1 MFRVAHRGN
10 SIAFVLIAAALI
22 MSAGLGPRAA
32 LGLFVLPITGEHVVS
47 VSLLAFAIA
56 IQNLAWGAAQPL
68 AGSLAD
74 RRGPIVV
81 TTAGALISAAGMLLV
96 AWHTDAITIV
106 LGLGVLVGLGQ
117 SAMTFAVVISAV
129 SRAADPAFRA
139 TAVAL
144 AAAGGSLGQV
154 ILIPI
159 AQFSIANFGFHWAF
173 VILAEIVLA
182 TGPIGYFLIRHDRP
196 TPTPAVNELTTT
208 TWSAIW
214 TAVRNPNYLFLT
226 VGFFACGFQLAFIGN
241 YLPAY
246 LALCHVAGGV
256 GVATLAT
263 IGFFN
268 IIGSFGFGRL
278 MNRFEPQHLLVALY
292 GIRATAT
299 LAFLAT
305 PPSGVTAI
313 AFGVVM
319 GLTWLGTVPLTSG
332 VVTRLFGL
340 RNLGTLFGVCFLGH
354 QAGAFMG
361 AFFGG
366 LSVAWTGS
374 FGAMWV
380 ATIVVGYAA
389 ALLNLPIRTH
399 AAATA

>member
-1 MFRVAHRGN
+1 MLRVALRAN
-10 SIAFVLIAAALI
+10 PMIFVLIAAALV

-32 LGLFVLPITGEHVVS
+32 LGLFLLPITAEHVVS

-74 RRGPIVV
+74 RRGPIAV
-81 TTAGALISAAGMLLV
+81 TTIGALLSAAGMLLV
-96 AWHTDAITIV
+96 AWHTDAVTIV

-117 SAMTFAVVISAV
+117 SAMTFAVVVSAV

-159 AQFSIANFGFHWAF
+159 AQLSIANIGFHWAF
-173 VILAEIVLA
+173 VILAGIVLA
-182 TGPIGYFLIRHDRP
+182 AGPLGYFLVRRDRP
-196 TPTPAVNELTTT
+196 TATLAANELTTA
-208 TWSAIW
+208 TWPAIW
-214 TAVRNPNYLFLT
+214 SAVRNPNYLFLT
-226 VGFFACGFQLAFIGN
+226 AGFFACGFQLAFIGN

-246 LALCHVAGGV
+246 LALCHVAGGI
-256 GVATLAT
+256 GAATLAT

-268 IIGSFGFGRL
+268 IIGSYGFGRL
-278 MNRFEPQHLLVALY
+278 MNRFEPHHLLVALY

-299 LAFLAT
+299 LAFFAM
-305 PPSGVTAI
+305 PPSGLTSIV
-313 AFGVVM
+313 FGVVM
-319 GLTWLGTVPLTSG
+319 GLTWLGTVPLTNG

-340 RNLGTLFGVCFLGH
+340 GNLGTLFGVCFLSH
-354 QAGAFMG
+354 QAGAFLG

-374 FGAMWV
+374 YTIMWI
-380 ATIVVGYAA
+380 ATIVVGYTA
-389 ALLNLPIRTH
+389 ALLNLPIRIRT
-399 AAATA
+399 AATV

>member
-1 MFRVAHRGN
+1 
-10 SIAFVLIAAALI
+10 
-22 MSAGLGPRAA
+22 
-32 LGLFVLPITGEHVVS
+32 VS

-74 RRGPIVV
+74 RRGPTVV
-81 TTAGALISAAGMLLV
+81 VVAGALISAAGLLLV
-96 AWHTDAITIV
+96 AWHTDPVTIM

-129 SRAADPAFRA
+129 SRASEPAFRA

-159 AQFSIANFGFHWAF
+159 AAIAIANFGFHWAF
-173 VILAEIVLA
+173 VVLAGIVLA
-182 TGPIGYFLIRHDRP
+182 AGPMGYFLIRRDLP
-196 TPTPAVNELTTT
+196 TAVAAPGESTIVQT

-214 TAVRNPNYLFLT
+214 TAVRDSNYLFLT
-226 VGFFACGFQLAFIGN
+226 AGFFACGFQLAFIGN

-256 GVATLAT
+256 GAATLAT
-263 IGFFN
+263 VGFFN
-268 IIGSFGFGRL
+268 IIGTYGFGRL
-278 MNRFEPQHLLVALY
+278 MNRFQPQHLLVVLY
-292 GIRATAT
+292 SIRATAV
-299 LAFLAT
+299 LAFIVT
-305 PPSGVTAI
+305 PPSGVTSI

-319 GLTWLGTVPLTSG
+319 GLTWLGTVPLTNG
-332 VVTRLFGL
+332 IVTRLFGL
-340 RNLGTLFGVCFLGH
+340 SNLGTLFGVCFLSH

-366 LSVAWTGS
+366 LSIAWTGS
-374 FGAMWV
+374 YTTMWI

-389 ALLNLPIRTH
+389 ALLNVPIRTR
-399 AAATA
+399 AVATA